1 MIIGILGLILVA
13 AGLLFAGLSV
23 GSNQL
28 LGGSIIASVLAAV
41 LLFTGT
47 RQGAKVVAEAARD
60 AVDETASELRRREL
74 VGSRGVAMGSA
85 ASVGQPVHSRDR
97 VGGTESK
104 RPVLL
109 DQADDWVGG
118 DAELEDPVDEPPV
131 QRRPSRV
138 AALVA
143 RLDSEVLVIDG
154 RPRYHVGGCRH
165 LVGREAEPLP
175 AGEANELGFTP
186 CALCEPDIVL
196 IADSTAS

>member
-47 RQGAKVVAEAARD
+47 RQGAKVVAEVARD

-74 VGSRGVAMGSA
+74 VGSRGVAVGSA
-85 ASVGQPVHSRDR
+85 SSVGQPVHSRGR
-97 VGGTESK
+97 AGVTESK
-104 RPVLL
+104 RPVFLG
-109 DQADDWVGG
+109 QADDWVGG
-118 DAELEDPVDEPPV
+118 DTELEDPGDEPPV

-143 RLDSEVLVIDG
+143 RLDSDVLVIDG
-154 RPRYHVGGCRH
+154 RPRYHVGDCRH

-175 AGEANELGFTP
+175 ASEANELGFTP
-186 CALCEPDIVL
+186 CALCEPDTVL

>member
-1 MIIGILGLILVA
+1 MIIGILALILAA

-47 RQGAKVVAEAARD
+47 RQGAKGVAEAARD
-60 AVDETASELRRREL
+60 AVDATAPDVRHREL
-74 VGSRGVAMGSA
+74 VGSHSDAVGSA
-85 ASVGQPVHSRDR
+85 ASADQPGHSSHPA
-97 VGGTESK
+97 GTTEST

-109 DQADDWVGG
+109 AQADEWLGG
-118 DAELEDPVDEPPV
+118 GAELDDPVDEPPV

-143 RLDSEVLVIDG
+143 RLDSEVLVVDG
-154 RPRYHVGGCRH
+154 RPRYHMGGCRH
-165 LVGREAEPLP
+165 LVGREVEPLP
-175 AGEANELGFTP
+175 ASEANELGFTP

-196 IADSTAS
+196 ADPTTS